1 MRRLGRRAAATLVG
15 AVLASGLLLPATEAG
30 AGAPAGSPTSSS
42 CAWTSHLD
50 PTVANVL
57 FPDQAASYWG
67 LTIPAL
73 PGETLTIRGQYPH
86 ARYMSFTSYNPVLQ
100 SADGLNDQAIAPDP
114 GSVNPFLIG
123 ASRRAVHRSYTA
135 MVVFGRRPASPA
147 PNTLYTTSADGSR
160 TGSEFHVVYRVYRP
174 DRGLDA
180 TGAVGLPS
188 VTVNLPGGGSTTF
201 PACNYPSVPP
211 NGINTTVADTSVGY
225 PPDRPYP
232 GTDPPTWHKFYNG
245 LTSLAELTDNGVTG
259 TDVSGRATPGIMAG
273 TPGGGFL
280 DNPDNKYIFALLR
293 PAAGT
298 VALIRAALP
307 TFPHT
312 YQGQPVMGTGQLRYW
327 SLCSNEAFT
336 ERFYAC
342 LADDQV
348 ATDSTGTYTLVISSA
363 ADRPPNARPA
373 CGINWLPTGPAP
385 DTLLILRNMLPAP
398 SFSNSVQAAR
408 YGHEAQ
414 DMGPYFP
421 ATHYTTAAAVKALGC
436 R

>member
-1 MRRLGRRAAATLVG
+1 VG
-15 AVLASGLLLPATEAG
+15 AALAAGVLLPATG
-30 AGAPAGSPTSSS
+30 AGAAAQAGSSGSPGSSS

-67 LTIPAL
+67 TDIPAV
-73 PGETLTIRGQYPH
+73 PGESLTIRGQYPH
-86 ARYMSFTSYNPVLQ
+86 ARYMSFTSYNPALQ
-100 SADGLNDQAIAPDP
+100 SADGLNDQAIAPNP
-114 GSVNPFLIG
+114 GSVNPFVTG

-135 MVVFGRRPASPA
+135 TVVFGRRPPSPA

-160 TGSEFHVVYRVYRP
+160 TGVDFHVFYRVYRP

-188 VTVNLPGGGSTTF
+188 VTVNMPGGSHRTV
-201 PACNYPSVPP
+201 PSCSYPSVPP
-211 NGINTTVADTSVGY
+211 NDVNTTVANSSVGY
-225 PPDRPYP
+225 PSGRPYP

-245 LTSLAELTDNGVTG
+245 LTSLAQLTDNGVTG
-259 TDVSGRATPGIMAG
+259 TSVSGQATPGMMAR

-280 DNPDNKYIFALLR
+280 DNPDNNYIFALVR

-298 VALIRAALP
+298 AVVIHARLP
-307 TFPHT
+307 IFPHT
-312 YQGQPVMGTGQLRYW
+312 FQGQPVMGAGQLRYW
-327 SLCSNEAFT
+327 SLCSNEAAT

-342 LADDQV
+342 LVDDQV
-348 ATDSTGTYTLVISSA
+348 ATDSTGAYTLVVSSA
-363 ADRPPNARPA
+363 ADRPHNARPA

-385 DTLLILRNMLPAP
+385 DTVLILRNMLPAP
-398 SFSNSVQAAR
+398 SFSRSVQSAR

-421 ATHYTTAAAVKALGC
+421 TTRYSTVAAVEALGC

>member
-1 MRRLGRRAAATLVG
+1 
-15 AVLASGLLLPATEAG
+15 LLLPVAG
-30 AGAPAGSPTSSS
+30 ARAGVPASSSS

-50 PTVANVL
+50 PTVANSL

-67 LTIPAL
+67 ATIPAV

-100 SADGLNDQAIAPDP
+100 SADGLNDQAIAPDAA
-114 GSVNPFLIG
+114 SVNPFVAG
-123 ASRRAVHRSYTA
+123 ASRRAAQRNYSAT
-135 MVVFGRRPASPA
+135 VVFGRRPASPA

-160 TGSEFHVVYRVYRP
+160 TGDDFHVVYRVYRP

-180 TGAVGLPS
+180 TGAVGLPA
-188 VTVNLPGGGSTTF
+188 VTVNMPGGGHATF
-201 PACNYPSVPP
+201 PACSYPSVPP
-211 NGINTTVADTSVGY
+211 NGVNATVADTSVPY
-225 PPDRPYP
+225 PAARPYP

-245 LTSLAELTDNGVTG
+245 LTSLAQLTDNGITG
-259 TDVSGRATPGIMAG
+259 TSVSNQATPEIRAQ

-293 PAAGT
+293 PAAGS
-298 VALIRAALP
+298 VAVIHATRP
-307 TFPHT
+307 TFPPT

-327 SLCSNEAFT
+327 SLCSNEAAT

-342 LADDQV
+342 LADDQLV
-348 ATDSTGTYTLVISSA
+348 TDRTGAYTLVVSSA
-363 ADRPPNARPA
+363 ADRPPNARSA

-385 DTLLILRNMLPAP
+385 DTVVIMRNMLPAP
-398 SFSNSVQAAR
+398 SFTDSVQAAR
-408 YGHEAQ
+408 YGHEPQ

-421 ATHYTTAAAVKALGC
+421 TTSYSTVGAVAALGC